1 MEAGKKRKLFLAAFI
16 GLVVLAVGITVAVLV
31 AGPRDSVV
39 ELVSSSGSE
48 LVVNDLYQGNMTI
61 PKYSAPINTYNPD
74 QFVERRGVITYEGGT
89 SLVGINVNA
98 QKGDIDWDAVAA
110 GGVDFVMIRAG
121 FRMYQTGK
129 IVPDENFEKNIKGAL
144 DAGLPVGVYFYSKAI
159 TDAEAE
165 EEASF
170 VLEQIRGY
178 TVTFPVAFYWEYD
191 LTDDGSRD
199 LDSRTVKCNGDQVTG
214 FADAFCKKVK
224 AAGFTPSYYCDK
236 TMGYEE
242 LDLSR
247 LAGYEMW
254 YAEFKTVPSF
264 YYAFGM
270 WQYTKEGEVP
280 GFAEG
285 VKVPIS
291 LAFKEY
297 GK

>member
-1 MEAGKKRKLFLAAFI
+1 MEAGKKRTLFLAAFAV
-16 GLVVLAVGITVAVLV
+16 LVVLTVVITVVVLV
-31 AGPRDSVV
+31 SGPRDSVV

-48 LVVNDLYQGNMTI
+48 LVVNDLYQGDMTI
-61 PKYSAPINTYNPD
+61 PKFAAPINTYNPE
-74 QFVERRGVITYEGGT
+74 QFVERRGVVTYEGGT

-110 GGVDFVMIRAG
+110 GGVDYVMIRVG
-121 FRMYQTGK
+121 HRMYKTGK
-129 IVPDENFEKNIKGAL
+129 IVLDENFEKNIKGAL
-144 DAGLPVGVYFYSKAI
+144 DAGLQVGVYFYSKAI
-159 TDAEAE
+159 TETEAE

-191 LTDDGSRD
+191 LADDGSRD
-199 LDSRTVKCNGDQVTG
+199 LDSRTVKCNGDQVTD
-214 FADAFCKKVK
+214 FIDAFCKKVK
-224 AAGFTPSYYCDK
+224 AAGFTPCYYCDK
-236 TMGYEE
+236 AMGYEG
-242 LDLSR
+242 LNLTR
-247 LAGYEMW
+247 LASYEMW
-254 YAEFKTVPSF
+254 YAEFRAVPSF

-280 GFAEG
+280 GFADG